1 MAYSAWASSTAYVVG
16 DIVRA
21 SSLPGTGLVFK
32 CIVAGTSAS
41 TEPTWPTVIYTTQ
54 TLDGTQS
61 NKVGFVVDGTVT
73 WAAIMAVSQDLQG
86 AALSSIIELFELQL
100 DATLHGG
107 SDIYRFHA
115 GANALNTPGDVIWN
129 GNSYLRYPVQVEGFE
144 WNGQGQLPRPKLSIS
159 NLASTISALL
169 LIVNE
174 ETPNNDLIGA
184 KLTRIR
190 TLARYL
196 DNVNFEG
203 GVNPSGAVDP
213 TAEFPRDIYYIARKS
228 AENRNVVEFECAAA
242 FDLQHV
248 KAPRRLCINNVCQW
262 TYRSAVGCG
271 YDPTQIGPFWDAA
284 DQPATTL
291 ATDVCGK
298 RLSSCILRFGE
309 VIVNGNLTSGSNIM
323 TNLTTNELAR
333 IRVGDPIVGIGLPD
347 NTTVTAIGTNQLTLS
362 NNATST
368 TTIVRNGTLTAEG
381 TQMTVATVDGLT
393 AGMTIE
399 GTGIPSGTTIR
410 SISGTTLTLS
420 ISSNDYYL
428 DSATVKQVEYRVVGD
443 IPRLYMSDTSGIAA
457 SDQVRGNGIYT
468 NTDVVGISTDKFVQ
482 ISQNAGAEENVEFAA
497 TFYTPRTF
505 TSLSYT
511 FRTNTRYTIRAGASL
526 PFGSFP
532 GVGNIKV

>member
-1 MAYSAWASSTAYVVG
+1 MAYSAWASSTAYSVG
-16 DIVRA
+16 NIVRA

-32 CIVAGTSAS
+32 CIVAGTSAA

-100 DATLHGG
+100 DATLHGAT
-107 SDIYRFHA
+107 DVYRFHA

-129 GNSYLRYPVQVEGFE
+129 GNGYLRYPVQVEGFE

-159 NLASTISALL
+159 NLANTISALL

-196 DNVNFEG
+196 DDVNFEG

-271 YDPTQIGPFWDAA
+271 YDPTQIGPFWTAA
-284 DQPATTL
+284 DEAATTL

-298 RLSSCILRFGE
+298 RLSSCILRFGSVE
-309 VIVNGNLTSGSNIM
+309 VHGDVTSGSNLL
-323 TNLTTNELAR
+323 TNLDAPELNR
-333 IRVGDPIVGIGLPD
+333 IRIGDPISGLGIPTG
-347 NTTVTAIGTNQLTLS
+347 TTVTAATSTQLTLS
-362 NNATST
+362 ANATAT
-368 TTIVRNGTLTAEG
+368 TLITRNGTLTAKG
-381 TQMTVATVDGLT
+381 TQMTLASVTGLA
-393 AGMTIE
+393 AGMAII
-399 GTGIPSGTTIR
+399 GTDMPTDTTIK

-420 ISSNDYYL
+420 ITYNANYL
-428 DSATVKQVEYRVVGD
+428 TAGVTKTVQYKVVGEK
-443 IPRLYMSDTSGIAA
+443 PRLYMSDTSSIAA
-457 SDQVRGNGIYT
+457 GNPVTGTGIPT
-468 NTDVVGISTDKFVQ
+468 GTEVVGISTNKFVELT
-482 ISQNAGAEENVEFAA
+482 SETSAVLDTNFTA
-497 TFYTPRTF
+497 TFYTPKTF
-505 TSLSYT
+505 TSQSYE
-511 FRTNTRYTIRAGASL
+511 FRFDDRYVIRPDNYI

-532 GVGNIKV
+532 GVGTIKT